1 MSECVLLLIDSI
13 FNDRKHDIVL
23 MFTYVVP
30 EKSPIDSTENGDKI
44 VILNEKLFT
53 ITSVYP
59 EAEIFLSC
67 RRSPSRE
74 QKILNYMPNDHLDLV
89 LGDTDYPNHTFSIDR
104 NS

>member
-30 EKSPIDSTENGDKI
+30 EKFSIYAPENDDKI
-44 VILNEKLFT
+44 LILNEKIFT

-59 EAEIFLSC
+59 EAEIFLAGDLH
-67 RRSPSRE
+67 SRTKDFE
-74 QKILNYMPNDHLDLV
+74 LYTK
-89 LGDTDYPNHTFSIDR
+89 
-104 NS
+104 